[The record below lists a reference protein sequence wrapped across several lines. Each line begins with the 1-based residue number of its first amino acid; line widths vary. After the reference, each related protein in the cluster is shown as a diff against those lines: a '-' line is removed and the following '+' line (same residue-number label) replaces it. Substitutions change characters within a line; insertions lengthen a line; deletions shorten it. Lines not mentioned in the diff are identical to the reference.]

1 MFKPVKINEFKS
13 TPQFL
18 RDGKY
23 PQYTIGNAVL
33 DGTKFTQD
41 TVVKAG
47 TAIFKNSESHKFE
60 LVQADTPATMEA
72 ACLVTTD
79 TKVYANTDTF
89 APAIRNASVIEERC
103 TGVTANFKEATKG
116 RILFDI

>member
-1 MFKPVKINEFKS
+1 MFKPIKINTFKS

-23 PQYTIGNAVL
+23 PEYTVGNALL
-33 DGTKFTQD
+33 DGSKFASD

-47 TAIFKNSESHKFE
+47 TAIFRNTTSNKFE
-60 LVQADTPATMEA
+60 LVASDTPATMAA
-72 ACLVTTD
+72 ACLVTND
-79 TKVYANTDTF
+79 IKVIANTDTL
-89 APAIRNASVIEERC
+89 APAIRKASVIEERC
-103 TGVTANFKEATKG
+103 TGVTDNFKAATKG